1 MSLKQN
7 VNKLHSD
14 LSNKY
19 QVEIQEKFD
28 RYFGNYIFLSIK
40 EGNLNL
46 VAKISKKNLE
56 SNEFDWIYLSNPEE
70 DNSVV
75 ERNSSVESFISDV
88 VDIFEKKRFDS
99 DYLKKLN

>member
-56 SNEFDWIYLSNPEE
+56 SNVFDWIYLSNPEE

>member
-14 LSNKY
+14 LSDKY

-28 RYFGNYIFLSIK
+28 RYFGNYISLSIK

-46 VAKISKKNLE
+46 IAKISKKDLE
-56 SNEFDWIYLSNPEE
+56 SNVFNWVYLSNPEE
-70 DNSVV
+70 DNSLV
-75 ERNSSVESFISDV
+75 ERNSNIDSFVNDV

-99 DYLKKLN
+99 EYLKKLN